1 MRQLGKGH
9 SVMFFALAAV
19 DHRIRGL
26 IPSGEASGSSGVAFE
41 C

>member
-1 MRQLGKGH
+1 MLQLGKGH
-9 SVMFFALAAV
+9 SVMFFAPAV
-19 DHRIRGL
+19 VDRRIQGL